1 MEDVVPA
8 SPSTIGMLS
17 DEALMIHESFRSDIK
32 SVRDDILDVRK
43 DVSGVSEAVARF
55 TQNQVVEIRANDVYR
70 EQMLESLRRIETRLT
85 MNDERVSSLVRASV
99 RDHDLLASLANHVTT
114 LVEQEVDRSRPWYL
128 RQATWRPVIVST
140 VFAVLASVLTACA
153 TLGVLGAHQ

>member
-17 DEALMIHESFRSDIK
+17 DEALILHESFRSDIK
-32 SVRDDILDVRK
+32 SVRDDILDVREA
-43 DVSGVSEAVARF
+43 VSGVSEAIARF
-55 TQNQVVEIRANDVYR
+55 TQNQLVEIRASDVYR

-99 RDHDLLASLANHVTT
+99 RDHDILTSIASN
-114 LVEQEVDRSRPWYL
+114 VEQDVDRARPWYL

-140 VFAVLASVLTACA
+140 VFAVFASVLTACA

>member
-1 MEDVVPA
+1 
-8 SPSTIGMLS
+8 MLS
-17 DEALMIHESFRSDIK
+17 EEALMIHESFRSDIK

-55 TQNQVVEIRANDVYR
+55 TQNQLAEVRANAVFR
-70 EQMLESLRRIETRLT
+70 EQMLESTRRMEARLT

-99 RDHDLLASLANHVTT
+99 RDHDILASLADHVAT
-114 LVEQEVDRSRPWYL
+114 LIEQDVDRARPWYL
-128 RQATWRPVIVST
+128 RQTTWRPVIVST
-140 VFAVLASVLTACA
+140 VFAVFASVLTACA